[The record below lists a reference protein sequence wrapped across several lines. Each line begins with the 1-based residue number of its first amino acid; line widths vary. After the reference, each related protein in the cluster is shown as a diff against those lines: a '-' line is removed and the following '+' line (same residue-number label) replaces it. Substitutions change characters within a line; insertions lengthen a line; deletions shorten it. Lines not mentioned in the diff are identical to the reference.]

1 VNLSVLTATRPRRM
15 AWSHLRLLKGVAGYL
30 AALVVADVLA
40 LQVSQLLA
48 AACLAVTFV
57 VLVNLTILAHG
68 RESAWPV
75 DAWCLLAV
83 AAIPPLERLLMI
95 CMPPLRWGPVQE
107 YVLWSVPLFVGAMV
121 VLRTPLLATVR
132 DLRPHVIGT
141 THGGGYGLSGW
152 SGQALLV
159 VVGALLGA
167 VAGILAEG
175 RVRPIG
181 QLLEAAQPAWFGIV
195 VLAFAGGVQELVYRA
210 VVDPVAT
217 ALGAR
222 VGILLSS
229 LLMASAWFMWL
240 GAGIAVAVPIIAASL
255 LFGWAVHRSRALIGA
270 LAGHGLFNVAL
281 ALLWHR
287 MLL

>member
-1 VNLSVLTATRPRRM
+1 MR
-15 AWSHLRLLKGVAGYL
+15 WSHLRVQKGLIEYL

-40 LQVSQLLA
+40 LQVSQPLA
-48 AACLAVTFV
+48 AVCLAVTFV
-57 VLVNLTILAHG
+57 VLVNLTIVAYG
-68 RESAWPV
+68 PESARPV

-95 CMPPLRWGPVQE
+95 CMPPLQWGPVQE

-132 DLRPHVIGT
+132 DLRPQMIGT
-141 THGGGYGLSGW
+141 TRGGYGLAGR
-152 SGQALLV
+152 SGQALLA

-175 RVRPIG
+175 RLRPIG
-181 QLLEAAQPAWFGIV
+181 QLFEAAQPAWFGIV
-195 VLAFAGGVQELVYRA
+195 MVAFAGGVQELVYRA

-222 VGILLSS
+222 GGILLSS

-240 GAGIAVAVPIIAASL
+240 GAGIAVAVPVIAASL
-255 LFGWAVHRSRALIGA
+255 LFGWAVHRSRVLIGA